1 MSVCDVFFV
10 WVFTAEMIAKLIG
23 LGVKNYVKDKFNI
36 FDGII
41 VIVSLVDFTLNY
53 SIDMTEGGASG
64 ILSAL
69 RALRLLRIIKLA
81 RHWKD
86 F

>member
-1 MSVCDVFFV
+1 MLFCDIFFV

-41 VIVSLVDFTLNY
+41 VIISLVDFTLNFTV
-53 SIDMTEGGASG
+53 DMEGGASG

-86 F
+86 FQ